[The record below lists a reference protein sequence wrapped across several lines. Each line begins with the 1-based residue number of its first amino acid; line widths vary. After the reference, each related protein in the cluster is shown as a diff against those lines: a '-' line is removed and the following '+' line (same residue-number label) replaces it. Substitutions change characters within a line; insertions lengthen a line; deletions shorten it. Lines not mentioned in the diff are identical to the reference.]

1 MPKWLSVYISW
12 TNLKR
17 QVSILKK
24 LFVVLVLFN
33 QSDQDAIWSLGQIWL
48 DIFQIEKE
56 YFGKKPTR
64 DIEDLNRRAVSFHF
78 QPFHFQ
84 DLISVFPGI

>member
-24 LFVVLVLFN
+24 LFVVLVLCN

-48 DIFQIEKE
+48 DIFLLEKNTL
-56 YFGKKPTR
+56 GT
-64 DIEDLNRRAVSFHF
+64 I

-84 DLISVFPGI
+84 DLIGVFPGI